1 MFEPEHMDADCPK
14 CSRRKVY
21 FDREIGYYCM
31 YCGHELS
38 EDEIIILTEQL
49 AQAHQPTSTTPDKSK
64 KTPTTEIKEIPSRKR
79 KKPDHVHNS
88 NTTT

>member
-31 YCGHELS
+31 YCGHELT
-38 EDEIIILTEQL
+38 EDETIILTEQL
-49 AQAHQPTSTTPDKSK
+49 AGTSHSKHTPSGKTKKQLPTKIQELPARQK
-64 KTPTTEIKEIPSRKR
+64 KH
-79 KKPDHVHNS
+79 PDHVRQNKTK
-88 NTTT
+88 N